1 MIVCLINQ
9 TERTEFFKP
18 GRLDSV
24 SEYLSKN
31 RINFDNTLVTKNGIE
46 LVKAFKY
53 GELNE
58 DRINMIPSHILMNR
72 SVEELYSTRF
82 KPLLILKYF
91 SNWKYI
97 RDDKW
102 VYNCPLSGKELA
114 RYKSYYMHNYMV
126 LSYKYSRLNL
136 PILEE
141 PANIAC
147 FILMCKELNLD
158 LYWRHE

>member
-1 MIVCLINQ
+1 MNQ
-9 TERTEFFKP
+9 TERNEFFKP
-18 GRLDSV
+18 EWLDSV
-24 SEYLSKN
+24 SNYLSKHKMN
-31 RINFDNTLVTKNGIE
+31 LNNTLVTKDGIE

-58 DRINMIPSHILMNR
+58 NRMNIIPSHIMMNR

-82 KPLLILKYF
+82 KPVIILKYF

-97 RDDKW
+97 RYDKW
-102 VYNCPLSGKELA
+102 AFHCPVSGKELA
-114 RYKSYYMHNYMV
+114 RYESNSMYNCIV
-126 LSYKYSRLNL
+126 LSYKYSKLHL
-136 PILEE
+136 PIREK

-158 LYWRHE
+158 LYWRH